1 MSFGGCILTSLGRKE
16 LARAEVGH
24 PLAFDC
30 MAVGDGN
37 NAEAVTSLESLAH
50 ELHRLPIISVRRDGD
65 TVIVDA
71 ELSSS
76 ELQSGFYFREI
87 GLYAN
92 GILYAYDNAG
102 ADAEYIDAEGS
113 AVVKQKRIRIAL
125 TISSEAVVSV
135 TLDSGLYALQKD
147 FEAANKKMSQMEDK
161 LDGIEENANN
171 YSHPDGPGNC
181 HIPSGGVVGQI
192 LKRGEE
198 DGKAFWDDISAE
210 DVGALPKDGT
220 AKKAEQDGEGNNIKE
235 TYAKKSI
242 YGDKAINFGRNAG
255 STVGASSSCLGSGNT
270 ASKMNSSVLGGE
282 WSSVS
287 GMNSAVLCGEA
298 NGVSGSCS
306 SALSGYSNSV
316 GGHYSSVSG
325 YVNTVAGN
333 NSFAAGEY
341 CSIRKDC
348 GAAFGHQN
356 ISDNFS
362 SAAFGKW
369 NKAMNSGGSNNNQ
382 LGDAFVVG
390 NGTGESSRSNA
401 LRVTY
406 DGNVYGKKAFNA
418 SGADFAEYHEFEDGN
433 PNNED
438 RVGHFVTIT
447 ENGKIRIANG
457 GDYILGIVSGNPC
470 IVGNA
475 DEDYYWM
482 YERDEFGRI
491 VMEDAPELV
500 PKMIEK
506 TVSVSEIDVETGKV
520 IAREEIVKIPEVN
533 KETGTPV
540 MVETGRIMKNA
551 RMKLSKDYDP
561 SLQTS
566 YIQRADR
573 PEWGC
578 VGMLGIIPVRDDG
591 TCLPG
596 RFCKCGNGGIATMSE
611 GRSIDTYM
619 VKSRI
624 ADNVVAVIMK

>member
-65 TVIVDA
+65 AVIVDA

-220 AKKAEQDGEGNNIKE
+220 AKKAEQDGAGNNIKE

-242 YGDKAINFGRNAG
+242 YGDGAVSHGREEGTKIGENSFVFTNSWG
-255 STVGASSSCLGSGNT
+255 EASGDT
-270 ASKMNSSVLGGE
+270 
-282 WSSVS
+282 
-287 GMNSAVLCGEA
+287 SAVLACNSGRATKTHSVAIGGA
-298 NGVSGSCS
+298 NNLADG
-306 SALSGYSNSV
+306 N
-316 GGHYSSVSG
+316 YSSVIGGNFNRAYKLDSAIIGGNGG
-325 YVNTVAGN
+325 YANGEDSVIIGGYYGKTNNFGSACAGK
-333 NSFAAGEY
+333 Y
-341 CSIRKDC
+341 
-348 GAAFGHQN
+348 
-356 ISDNFS
+356 
-362 SAAFGKW
+362 
-369 NKAMNSGGSNNNQ
+369 NKEMVSGGRYNNQ
-382 LGDAFVVG
+382 IGDVFVIG
-390 NGTGESSRSNA
+390 NGTSESNRSNTM
-401 LRVTY
+401 RVTY

-520 IAREEIVKIPEVN
+520 IEREEIVKIPEVN